1 MINLILNLLE
11 KLPYRSKFGL
21 NLADILKVRYY
32 YIYGEKRHKCLC
44 GGRVSTF
51 TWQLHEDDVSWETA
65 CGTCD
70 FVYDED

>member
-21 NLADILKVRYY
+21 NLADVLKVRYY
-32 YIYGEKRHKCLC
+32 HSYGEKRHRCLC
-44 GGRVSTF
+44 GGKVI
-51 TWQLHEDDVSWETA
+51 TWGVGRDGWETA
-65 CGTCD
+65 CRECE